1 MKMARDK
8 EAIEINSRK
17 LALLL
22 ITSVILLGFFL
33 AVVLIMSGFGINKM
47 ITYLIGA
54 LLMIFIILAKL
65 ALKKT

>member
-1 MKMARDK
+1 MARDK